1 MAKTLPSQV
10 PLDSPE
16 AYFNRELSWLAFAR
30 RVLAQV
36 VDPQVPLLEQVRFLG
51 IVGMLHDEFFMK
63 RMSGLKHQI
72 SENSSKLSLDGRS
85 PQQEFE
91 VCRQE
96 VLDQMDLIC
105 RYLKE
110 GISPALTSEG
120 IPIAEYK
127 RLKKAQ
133 RTALRSYFRDAVL
146 PILTPLA
153 VDPEHPFPF
162 ISNFGLN
169 LAVLLPTKDKRQRFI
184 RIKVPDN
191 RPRWVPV
198 PKGKGFVPLEQV
210 IAENLDLLY
219 PAAPPRKVYVFRVT
233 RGAEGAPDPGSDLQ
247 ESATEEPGSI
257 IQQVGRELKARRF
270 AGVVRLQVDSSFPK
284 KLSNWLTKQLGAN
297 ELDVYRTPYIL
308 GLKDLSQLDSGDR
321 PDLCYLPYTPVDHP
335 RLSRLPKQ
343 PGAIFREI
351 DGGDI
356 LLHHPYHSF
365 DSSVLSFIES
375 AVLDPAVLAIKLTIY
390 RTSADSPI
398 VKALAEASRLG
409 KQVAVL
415 VEVTARFDEAPNIAW
430 GRYLEREGVHV
441 AYGVERLKT
450 HVKLALVVREEGGQ
464 VRRYSHLGTGNY
476 HTGTARFYEDVGV
489 LTSDDD
495 VCADVASIFNALTGG
510 RLSGDQ
516 RRILVA
522 PVTMR
527 RQLNSLIRREAEHA
541 RNGRICGIEA
551 KLNQLQD
558 PAVIRELYR
567 AGRAGVPIRLNV
579 RGLCCLRPGVAGLSE
594 NIRVYGVVGRFLEHS
609 RIYAFRNGGEPDYY
623 IGSADWMKRNLNS
636 RVETVLPILDE
647 QVKME
652 LREILAVYV
661 EDNCSAW
668 DCLTDGTYERRS
680 PASGEVPLAAQE
692 VFIRMSKIES
702 GKPRV
707 LEASTGQVIEV
718 AGDPKEGRST
728 IAATGQREG

>member
-1 MAKTLPSQV
+1 MAKILPPQV

-63 RMSGLKHQI
+63 RMSGLKHQM

-96 VLDQMDLIC
+96 VLGQMDLIC
-105 RYLKE
+105 RYLEE
-110 GISPALTSEG
+110 GIAPALASEG
-120 IPIAEYK
+120 IPIADYK

-133 RTALRSYFRDAVL
+133 RAALRSYFRDAVL

-297 ELDVYRTPYIL
+297 SLDVYRTPYIL

-321 PDLCYLPYTPVDHP
+321 PDLSYLPYTPVDHP

-541 RNGRICGIEA
+541 RNGRTCGIEA

-558 PAVIRELYR
+558 PNVIRELYR

-609 RIYAFRNGGEPDYY
+609 RIYAFRNGGDPDYY

-652 LREILAVYV
+652 LREILDVYV

-728 IAATGQREG
+728 IASTGQREG

>member
-72 SENSSKLSLDGRS
+72 SENSSKLSLDGRT

-96 VLDQMDLIC
+96 VLGQMDLIC
-105 RYLKE
+105 RYLEE
-110 GISPALTSEG
+110 GIAPALASEG

-133 RTALRSYFRDAVL
+133 RAALRSYFRDAVL

-219 PAAPPRKVYVFRVT
+219 PAAPPRKVFVFRVT

-257 IQQVGRELKARRF
+257 IRQVGRELKARRF

-297 ELDVYRTPYIL
+297 DLDVYRTPYIL

-510 RLSGDQ
+510 RLTGDQ

-558 PAVIRELYR
+558 PNVIRELYR

-609 RIYAFRNGGEPDYY
+609 RIYAFRNGGDPDYY

-652 LREILAVYV
+652 LREILDVYV

>member
-1 MAKTLPSQV
+1 MAKILPPQV

-96 VLDQMDLIC
+96 VLGQMDLIC
-105 RYLKE
+105 RYLEE
-110 GISPALTSEG
+110 GIAPALASEG
-120 IPIAEYK
+120 IPIADYK

-133 RTALRSYFRDAVL
+133 RAALRSYFRDAVL

-247 ESATEEPGSI
+247 ESATGEPGSI

-297 ELDVYRTPYIL
+297 SLDVYRTPYIL

-321 PDLCYLPYTPVDHP
+321 PDLSYLPYTPVDHP

-558 PAVIRELYR
+558 PNVIRELYR

-609 RIYAFRNGGEPDYY
+609 RIYAFRNGGDPDYY

-652 LREILAVYV
+652 LREILDVYV

-728 IAATGQREG
+728 IASTGQREG